1 MARFEAVE
9 VTAYQA
15 FFLAD
20 YLGAGVYPWKLAIT
34 GAYVD
39 PAEREP
45 FNAKCIEELTAAGVM
60 DTEGRVT
67 PSVAQAVRTVC
78 RPRQWLE
85 WYTVVDAD
93 QMLRG
98 VLARTTPPDAV
109 VALRYAQMVTFTP
122 LQLIHSEAVVPI
134 ITAGLPQDQPPAQ
147 FEEFELPMDVGR
159 QIDDRIA
166 RGADVAETLTD
177 LGIDE
182 RAADVMELA
191 RTGKRI
197 TVELTAHDAGDSG
210 RQQTDVSVNLI
221 STEVGLILVSP
232 PAGEPRDG
240 GVSIF
245 APGEPFAI
253 SMAIRDLTARLPSGT
268 WFPDENYDI

>member
-45 FNAKCIEELTAAGVM
+45 FNARCIEELTAAGVM
-60 DTEGRVT
+60 DTEGRVK
-67 PSVAQAVRTVC
+67 PSVAQSVRTVC

-98 VLARTTPPDAV
+98 VLARTSPPDAV

-159 QIDDRIA
+159 QIDERIA

-177 LGIDE
+177 LGIDA

-197 TVELTAHDAGDSG
+197 TVELTAHDAGDGG

-232 PAGEPRDG
+232 PAGEPREG